1 MSRERGG
8 GEPDPADLDP
18 ADLDPADEVFVR
30 SILAQ
35 HAQVDPI
42 PGHVAERL
50 DAALAAAA
58 DAGTTDGADAAAD
71 AGTTDGADL
80 VTAGS
85 GVSRLRRRIQPAAP
99 RRKLAGPARRLLVA
113 AVGVTVLAG
122 GIGIAVMDRPT
133 SDPASSTAGAA
144 PEAEADGAQGAAS
157 DAGPAEVPA
166 ESPITIT
173 ASGRDYGAGSLPAAV
188 GLLLSADANGPQ
200 PAPESVARPDAQTR
214 ADGAARPE
222 REVAPSGPLD
232 TPPAALDRLRDAITL
247 GVCARALADGGSGQ
261 VLAADLAR
269 YQGQP
274 AAVLVLPGP
283 DATVVDVWVVGPGC
297 APGDEQVLA
306 RARVPR

>member
-1 MSRERGG
+1 MSPDPRWPGPDDAG
-8 GEPDPADLDP
+8 DPDPDPADTDP
-18 ADLDPADEVFVR
+18 AGEAFVR

-35 HAQVDPI
+35 HAEVGPI

-50 DAALAAAA
+50 DVALAAAGRVPEE
-58 DAGTTDGADAAAD
+58 AGTAEGA
-71 AGTTDGADL
+71 GL

-85 GVSRLRRRIQPAAP
+85 GVTPLRRGTQPAVA
-99 RRKLAGPARRLLVA
+99 RGRLAGPARRLLVA
-113 AVGVTVLAG
+113 AVGATVLAG
-122 GIGIAVMDRPT
+122 GISLAVADRTT

-144 PEAEADGAQGAAS
+144 PGAAS
-157 DAGPAEVPA
+157 DDAASDDAERAAAGADSGEAAALPV
-166 ESPITIT
+166 TIT
-173 ASGRDYGAGSLPAAV
+173 ASGRDYSPGSLTAAA
-188 GLLLSADANGPQ
+188 GLLLSADTALT
-200 PAPESVARPDAQTR
+200 APEPVARPDDAAQPGR
-214 ADGAARPE
+214 A
-222 REVAPSGPLD
+222 APPGVPQVD
-232 TPPAALDRLRDAITL
+232 VPPAPELDRLRDVMTL

-269 YQGQP
+269 YQGQA